1 MVHDKLSMPIYGP
14 IPICIPAS
22 LTGLSGL
29 LKRKEEREREDMKVR
44 EDWGEGFRYKIIK
57 K

>member
-29 LKRKEEREREDMKVR
+29 LKRKEGREREDMKVR
-44 EDWGEGFRYKIIK
+44 EDWGEGFRILKDE
-57 K
+57 